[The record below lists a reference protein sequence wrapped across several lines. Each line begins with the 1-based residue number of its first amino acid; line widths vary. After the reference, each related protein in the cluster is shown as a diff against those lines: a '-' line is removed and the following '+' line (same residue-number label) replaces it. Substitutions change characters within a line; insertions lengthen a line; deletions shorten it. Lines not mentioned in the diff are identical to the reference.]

1 MLIVAGSKTYDEADW
16 LLANGAAEVYCGV
29 PTLPCRPGPDQCF
42 QNDEEFIRIAR
53 RAAACGKRAL
63 LALDGACSV
72 EEYSGLARRAKALV
86 KACGCPVLVREL
98 PLFHYLYDSGLR
110 AEYIIGGLSLV
121 YNSRALDYFNNM
133 GVKRVVLP
141 FHLLPGEA
149 GRVINNRYGMET
161 EIRFHA
167 DFRRPG
173 TDPACRL
180 PEPGLPQMLDA
191 VYDSFHSGIKY
202 LNIMHVTDLKDQREV
217 LKEARVMLALLEK
230 GVSREDFRK
239 LGGKLY
245 FSLAGHGVRTGR

>member
-29 PTLPCRPGPDQCF
+29 PGPDQCF

-53 RAAACGKRAL
+53 RAAARGKRAL
-63 LALDGACSV
+63 LALNDACPG
-72 EEYSGLARRAKALV
+72 EEYSGLARRARAIV
-86 KACGCPVLVREL
+86 KACGSPVLVREL

-110 AEYIIGGLSLV
+110 AEYIIGGQSLV

-141 FHLLPGEA
+141 FDLHPGEA
-149 GRVINNRYGMET
+149 GRLINNRYGMET
-161 EIRFHA
+161 EIIFHA

-180 PEPGLPQMLDA
+180 PEPELPQLLDA
-191 VYDSFHSGIKY
+191 VYGSFHAGIKY
-202 LNIMHVTDLKDQREV
+202 LKVARADDLKEQREV

-245 FSLAGHGVRTGR
+245 FSVAGHGGRTGR